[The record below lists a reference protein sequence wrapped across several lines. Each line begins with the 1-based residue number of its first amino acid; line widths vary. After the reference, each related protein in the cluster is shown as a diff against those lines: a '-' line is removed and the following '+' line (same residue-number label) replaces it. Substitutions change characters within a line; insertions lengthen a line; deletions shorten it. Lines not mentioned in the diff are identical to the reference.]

1 MTTEVDALILR
12 YLQDLEAELHDLPA
26 NRRQELL
33 DEVGEHIAAARAG
46 LDPETEAGV
55 RTMLERLGDPA
66 DIAAEARER
75 FGVQPPPPRPATP
88 WLEVIALVL
97 LVIPFVGWVVGVVL
111 VWLSRLWTT
120 RDKLI
125 GTIGG
130 LSWVVAGLGTVM
142 TSAGGSRAV
151 GSAPLGPPETDLLA
165 LLNRNSYEKGGFV
178 LHMLRSQVG
187 EGPFFAAL
195 RRYYAAGRDG
205 NAVTDDLRREME
217 AASGQQ
223 LSWFFDQWLRRPG
236 FVEANVT
243 WSYDPSSQQVLLD
256 VGQSGRFGAYRFP
269 LTVELRGA
277 DGQSRRATIEVPA
290 TSGARLTL
298 KVATAPLALIADP
311 DVELLG
317 RITVSS
323 RTPGS

>member
-33 DEVGEHIAAARAG
+33 DEVGEHIAAARAA
-46 LDPETEAGV
+46 LAPETEAGV

-165 LLNRNSYEKGGFV
+165 LFLVVIPFV
-178 LHMLRSQVG
+178 LPIV
-187 EGPFFAAL
+187 AAIYLGFRL
-195 RRYYAAGRDG
+195 RRR
-205 NAVTDDLRREME
+205 
-217 AASGQQ
+217 
-223 LSWFFDQWLRRPG
+223 
-236 FVEANVT
+236 
-243 WSYDPSSQQVLLD
+243 
-256 VGQSGRFGAYRFP
+256 
-269 LTVELRGA
+269 TV
-277 DGQSRRATIEVPA
+277 
-290 TSGARLTL
+290 
-298 KVATAPLALIADP
+298 
-311 DVELLG
+311 
-317 RITVSS
+317 
-323 RTPGS
+323 

>member
-130 LSWVVAGLGTVM
+130 LSWVWAGLGTIMVQRPS
-142 TSAGGSRAV
+142 TPVAATGIGEAPAGPAGST
-151 GSAPLGPPETDLLA
+151 PLEVVLVVLP
-165 LLNRNSYEKGGFV
+165 FV
-178 LHMLRSQVG
+178 LPLV
-187 EGPFFAAL
+187 AAVYLGIRL
-195 RRYYAAGRDG
+195 RRRAA
-205 NAVTDDLRREME
+205 A
-217 AASGQQ
+217 
-223 LSWFFDQWLRRPG
+223 
-236 FVEANVT
+236 
-243 WSYDPSSQQVLLD
+243 
-256 VGQSGRFGAYRFP
+256 
-269 LTVELRGA
+269 
-277 DGQSRRATIEVPA
+277 
-290 TSGARLTL
+290 
-298 KVATAPLALIADP
+298 
-311 DVELLG
+311 
-317 RITVSS
+317 
-323 RTPGS
+323 